1 MRICIYGAGAMGIV
15 LGAFLNKAGIPA
27 DLITRDKPRV
37 DALNRSGAHVV
48 GGANFCVPVKA
59 YTPGEMTGKYDVVI
73 LLTKQ
78 KGNAETARFL
88 GGYLAAD
95 GALVC
100 MQNGLPERVLAEQ
113 LGKDRIYG
121 CVLSWGA
128 TAEGK
133 AVSRL
138 TSDLS
143 AMRGILG
150 AYGGGRRAEEIGRVL
165 SAAMKITLTDN
176 LKEARFAKLAINA
189 SFSTLSALTGMTFG
203 EIARKRKTSKLAA
216 ELMKEVFSVAKA
228 AGCTAL
234 PVQGHDLLRLLD
246 YRSAA
251 GKLRTRLLLPI
262 AMKKHKNLV
271 SGMLVSLEQ
280 GRRCEIDEISGAV
293 VREGKRLG
301 VPVPV
306 QERAVA
312 LVHDIE
318 NGFAELSYDT
328 VELFD

>member
-1 MRICIYGAGAMGIV
+1 MRLCVYGAGAMGTV
-15 LGAFLNKAGIPA
+15 LGALLVRAGVPA
-27 DLITRDKPRV
+27 DLVTRNKERV
-37 DALNRSGAHVV
+37 EAFRRSGARVV
-48 GGANFCVPVKA
+48 GETNFCVSVQA
-59 YTPGEMTGKYDVVI
+59 YTPEEMTGKYDFVF

-88 GGYLAAD
+88 KEYLAED

-100 MQNGLPERVLAEQ
+100 MQNGLPERALASE
-113 LGKDRIYG
+113 LGKERVYG

-128 TAEGK
+128 TAEGDES
-133 AVSRL
+133 SRL
-138 TSDLS
+138 TSDVS
-143 AMRGILG
+143 ALRCVLG
-150 AYGGGRRAEEIGRVL
+150 AYGGGRRTEEVAHLLSKIMRVE
-165 SAAMKITLTDN
+165 ITDN

-189 SFSTLSALTGMTFG
+189 SFSTLSALTGLTFG
-203 EIARKRKTSKLAA
+203 EIARRRKTSDLAA
-216 ELMKEVFSVAKA
+216 RLMKEAFSVAKA
-228 AGCTAL
+228 AGCKRL
-234 PVQGHDLLRLLD
+234 PVQGRDLLRLLD

-271 SGMLVSLEQ
+271 SGMLVALEQ
-280 GRRCEIDEISGAV
+280 GKRCEIDEISGAV
-293 VREGKRLG
+293 VREGTRLG

-312 LVHDIE
+312 LIHDIE
-318 NGFAELSYDT
+318 NGFAELSYET